1 MTMQKTA
8 LPILLHKF
16 ARFSNLTKLSILGA
30 AMQLSLV
37 HADETTLGIHT
48 LSYHNGG
55 NYNETTPGLYLERNN
70 YVLGVY
76 HNSIR
81 NTSVYGGY
89 TWTWPLPANPIINAV
104 SFTGGLVTGYRH
116 KGYNSDIA
124 VLGAASLRHDL
135 DNRQALRLSILP
147 LHKRSSATY
156 VLHLSYEV
164 KLKN

>member
-1 MTMQKTA
+1 MRSFILRQLQQKPST
-8 LPILLHKF
+8 LFKLGIVLIV
-16 ARFSNLTKLSILGA
+16 LTLIKAYG
-30 AMQLSLV
+30 Q
-37 HADETTLGIHT
+37 ETTLGIHT

-55 NYNETTPGLYLERNN
+55 NYNDITPGLYLERNN
-70 YVLGVY
+70 YVIGAY

-81 NTSVYGGY
+81 NTSVYGGD
-89 TWTWPLPANPIINAV
+89 TWTWPLPPNPIVNAV

-124 VLGAASLRHDL
+124 VLAATSIRHDL

>member
-1 MTMQKTA
+1 MRSLILRRLRARLQTLFNLAIYAIA
-8 LPILLHKF
+8 LTLPK
-16 ARFSNLTKLSILGA
+16 AYA
-30 AMQLSLV
+30 Q
-37 HADETTLGIHT
+37 ETTLGIHT

-70 YVLGVY
+70 FVLGAY

-89 TWTWPLPANPIINAV
+89 TSTWPLPPNPIVNTV

-124 VLGAASLRHDL
+124 VLAATSIRHDL